1 MAPQCH
7 SSPRVAPVD
16 QLEALAEVAK
26 WVVADRPLKET
37 LVRVA
42 EIGCLVI
49 EPCDTCSLTLVVTPH
64 ELTMGGTDEIA
75 EQLDERQRQVGRGP
89 CLNAAEGGE
98 PVIVD
103 DMETEDR
110 WPDYTPRAVE
120 LGVRSSLSV
129 PLPTQEHVVAALNW
143 YSKKPRAFTQDHIGP
158 AETFASQVA
167 VAVTNAHLYNS
178 VATTARQMQEA
189 MATRAIIEQAKG
201 ILMAQSRVDADAA
214 FNMLVRAS
222 QRENRK
228 LREIASA
235 IVERAVS
242 GN

>member
-1 MAPQCH
+1 M
-7 SSPRVAPVD
+7 D
-16 QLEALAEVAK
+16 QVEALAEVAK
-26 WVVADRPLKET
+26 WVVADRPLKDT

-42 EIGCLVI
+42 EIGCIVI
-49 EPCDTCSLTLVVTPH
+49 EPAETCSLTLVTTPH
-64 ELTMGGTDEIA
+64 DVTFGGTSEVA
-75 EQLDERQRQVGRGP
+75 EALDERQREVGRGP

-103 DMETEDR
+103 DMATEDR
-110 WPDYTPRAVE
+110 WPDYSPRALE
-120 LGVRSSLSV
+120 LGIRSSLSV

-143 YSKKPRAFTQDHIGP
+143 YSAKVGAFTEKHIPP

-178 VATTARQMQEA
+178 VATLARQMQEA
-189 MATRAIIEQAKG
+189 MGTRAVIEQAKG
-201 ILMAQSRVDADAA
+201 ILMAQSHVEADTA

-242 GN
+242 GR

>member
-1 MAPQCH
+1 M
-7 SSPRVAPVD
+7 D
-16 QLEALAEVAK
+16 QIEALAEVAK
-26 WVVADRPLKET
+26 WVVADRPLKDT

-42 EIGCLVI
+42 EIGCVVI
-49 EPCDTCSLTLVVTPH
+49 EPAEICSLTLVTTPH
-64 ELTMGGTDEIA
+64 DLTMGGTGEIA

-89 CLNAAEGGE
+89 CLNAAEGGSW
-98 PVIVD
+98 VIVD

-110 WPDYTPRAVE
+110 WPDYSPRALE

-143 YSKKPRAFTQDHIGP
+143 YSTKPGAFTAEHVRP
-158 AETFASQVA
+158 AESFAAQVA
-167 VAVTNAHLYNS
+167 VAVANAHHYNS

-189 MATRAIIEQAKG
+189 MATRAVIEQAKG
-201 ILMAQSRVDADAA
+201 ILMAQSKVDPDQA

-228 LREIASA
+228 LREIAAA
-235 IVERAVS
+235 IVERAATAK
-242 GN
+242 